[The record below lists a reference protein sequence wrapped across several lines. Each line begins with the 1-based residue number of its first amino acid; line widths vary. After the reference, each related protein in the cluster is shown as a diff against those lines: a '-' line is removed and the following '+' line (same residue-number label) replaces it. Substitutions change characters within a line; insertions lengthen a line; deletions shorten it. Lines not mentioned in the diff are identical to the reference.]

1 MINNSITYSLISTK
15 IHTFYRS
22 FIEPLIGLWHNQGW
36 IVFRRYEKSTALPTC
51 WSWVGLSGYL
61 LFIFIN
67 SSEWRTMVTD
77 MSPSVQEMGGEEE
90 YLPIINSCL
99 KAINHQAFRSSKS
112 ENQTYHSIRAQK
124 IKVCCQVQSFASRNN
139 LCTFTKEV
147 AFGCW
152 RVWTFHHSSRLYPQ

>member
-1 MINNSITYSLISTK
+1 MINNSITYSLISMK
-15 IHTFYRS
+15 IHIFYRS

-90 YLPIINSCL
+90 YLSIINSCL
-99 KAINHQAFRSSKS
+99 KAINHQALVLRARIRRITAFEHRRSKFAARFRVSPRETTYVLLPKKLQLDVGECECFITHPGSILSK
-112 ENQTYHSIRAQK
+112 
-124 IKVCCQVQSFASRNN
+124 
-139 LCTFTKEV
+139 
-147 AFGCW
+147 
-152 RVWTFHHSSRLYPQ
+152 

>member
-1 MINNSITYSLISTK
+1 MK
-15 IHTFYRS
+15 IHIFYRS

-90 YLPIINSCL
+90 YLSIINSCL

-124 IKVCCQVQSFASRNN
+124 IKVCCQVQTYVQ
-139 LCTFTKEV
+139 LMYY
-147 AFGCW
+147 FGKSTTYVLLPKKLQLDVGECECFI
-152 RVWTFHHSSRLYPQ
+152 THPGSILSK